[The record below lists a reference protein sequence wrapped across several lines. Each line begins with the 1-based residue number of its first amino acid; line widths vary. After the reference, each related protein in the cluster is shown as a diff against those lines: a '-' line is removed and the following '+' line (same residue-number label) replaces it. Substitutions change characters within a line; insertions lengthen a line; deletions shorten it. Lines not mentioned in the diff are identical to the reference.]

1 MTRIKKSL
9 IEITRDDASR
19 LVHEIAELTVEE
31 RDHKNEMD
39 AAILAIR
46 EKYSARLNEIK
57 SEVSEKTSLVQVWAQ
72 ANPEAFGKLRSLQFD
87 AGRVGYRTGTPKLKL
102 LNRKWTWE
110 SCLAAVQKILPSFIR
125 NKPEIDKESIINQRE
140 ELAEYL
146 PLVGMKIEQDETFFI
161 EPDLSKFGTRT
172 AA

>member
-31 RDHKNEMD
+31 RDQKNEMD

-57 SEVSEKTSLVQVWAQ
+57 SEVSEKTSLVQAWAQ
-72 ANPEAFGKLRSLQFD
+72 ANPEAFGKLRSIQFEC
-87 AGRVGYRTGTPKLKL
+87 GRVGYRTGTPKLKL

-110 SCLAAVQKILPSFIR
+110 SCLAAVQKILPAFIR
-125 NKPEIDKESIINQRE
+125 NKPEIDKEAIINQRE